1 MAQKYDAK
9 NKIELEQFLN
19 CVAETILQ
27 GNMSLFLGAGSSIQY
42 NAMNWDELVDKVTPE
57 SLNWKNTERAQY
69 AELNGIDIK
78 EEIAKVIGRL
88 EIKSTK
94 QDTYLNYLLDFD
106 YKSLWTTN
114 YDSVIETV
122 LDEKR
127 KTYVPVYK
135 YKHFQRL
142 SYPGGCFLFKINGSY
157 IAPDTIVITSE
168 DFIDYKKT
176 HEAYLILL
184 KRELLCNS
192 FLFLGC
198 SFDDDILRI
207 CIKDIL
213 NCIDN
218 SSENYST
225 NHFAIIVENNTE
237 KLRYISE
244 DLVKHY
250 NINCLKINNAG
261 NAYKVAYAIASK
273 VKYSSIF
280 VSGAKRFIRNSKEEN
295 IGKRVCQDLVNT
307 FMKIEEFPFKF
318 ISGMG
323 MSIGH
328 FISGTIKQQCQ
339 EKNVNRY
346 LQMEP
351 FPFTSV
357 EANKKH
363 REEMISKAGIFIFI
377 YGDID
382 NDKTDIEKSGM
393 WKEYILAKE
402 NSENIIIPLPCGD
415 DSISSIIY
423 EIEKERKNTFSN
435 EFSDLIDKFDY
446 KSTNNLFYEKLVS
459 KIILVTRKKMDC
471 ILNDV
476 IECLN

>member
-1 MAQKYDAK
+1 MAKIYEAL

-19 CVAETILQ
+19 FVAETILQ

-42 NAMNWDELVDKVTPE
+42 NAMSWNELMNSVSSKC
-57 SLNWKNTERAQY
+57 SAWKNTERAQY
-69 AELNGIDIK
+69 AELKGIDIK
-78 EEIAKVIGRL
+78 EEVAKVIGKL
-88 EIKSTK
+88 DINSKK
-94 QDTYLNYLLDFD
+94 QDTYLYHLLNFD

-114 YDSVIETV
+114 YDSVIESV
-122 LDEKR
+122 LDEKS
-127 KTYVPVYK
+127 KQYIPVYK

-142 SYPGGCFLFKINGSY
+142 SYPSGCFLFKINGSY
-157 IAPDTIVITSE
+157 IVPDTIVITSE

-218 SSENYST
+218 STENYST
-225 NHFAIIVENNTE
+225 NHFAIIVENNYD
-237 KLRYISE
+237 KLDYISQ

-250 NINCLKINNAG
+250 NINCLKINNAS
-261 NAYKVAYAIASK
+261 NSHMVAYAIANK
-273 VKYSSIF
+273 VKYNSIF
-280 VSGAKRFIRNSKEEN
+280 VSGAKRFVRNSEEEN
-295 IGKRVCQDLVNT
+295 FGKQVCRNLVDS
-307 FMKIEEFPFKF
+307 FMEIKDFPFKF

-328 FISGTIKQQCQ
+328 FICGTVKQNCQ
-339 EKNVNRY
+339 GSNVSRY

-351 FPFTSV
+351 FPFTNA
-357 EANKKH
+357 EANRRH

-377 YGDID
+377 YGDVD
-382 NDKTDIEKSGM
+382 GNEVEKSGM
-393 WKEYILAKE
+393 WKEYIMAKS
-402 NSENIIIPLPCGD
+402 NPDNIIIPLPCGE
-415 DSISSIIY
+415 DSVSSFIY
-423 EIEKERKNTFSN
+423 KKEKTESGSFAYEYFR
-435 EFSDLIDKFDY
+435 LIDAFNY
-446 KSTNNLFYEKLVS
+446 KSNNEEFFKNLVE
-459 KIILVTRKKMDC
+459 KIILVTRKKMDQVLNV
-471 ILNDV
+471 IL
-476 IECLN
+476 EQLKK